1 MFKVKKD
8 IKTDPDALMQEVKI
22 SRHSSPRFIL
32 DNEEIDL
39 WDDPYNVFVGK
50 SPIEYIREHV
60 LSCERKGIDPFPDVV
75 GKFREKDLIKNALMS
90 GSQVL
95 LKGKKGYGKTT
106 ISKSIAKLLPSRIIG
121 IKDCK
126 IHDDPIEP
134 TCFSCKKKVLED
146 EVVEL
151 EWVPR
156 IWVRIP
162 GDPMLTTRQLIGGI
176 SIQRIREGY
185 DLDHPE
191 VFVPGRALKANR
203 GVGYF
208 DELGAVPSSL
218 QTMLHELFEENQVT
232 TSEGDIVPFK
242 IDTLEIA
249 ATNPANYRGTTPI
262 KEPLLD
268 RMEEIEIGPPESLLE
283 EIEIGIRNMYSVKVL
298 GEDSKIPDWHL
309 KILARVVRLA
319 RNNSYMFTKKIESEP
334 SCRATIKLYD
344 HLTSAAI
351 RKGRNVPLL
360 VDYGDSYDTVKLA
373 MIGRIELTYGT
384 KESKNEVVEELV
396 QSAINETAKEM
407 YNRIPSKAFNG
418 FYENLRRVASSV
430 NEHKCIVVNDDTI
443 SRLQKK
449 PSVNKIFTHFVDDLN
464 NDELN
469 LSLLEMLLESISR
482 CTNLFK
488 RQIKNGESQYIFSD
502 KE

>member
-1 MFKVKKD
+1 MFKVKKG
-8 IKTDPDALMQEVKI
+8 ITTDPDALLHEVRI
-22 SRHSSPRFIL
+22 DRQSSPRFML
-32 DNEEIDL
+32 DDEEIDL
-39 WDDPYNVFVGK
+39 WNDPYNVFVGK
-50 SPIEYIREHV
+50 SPIEYIRERI
-60 LSCERKGIDPFPDVV
+60 LFCERKEIDPFPDVV
-75 GKFREKDLIKNALMS
+75 GKFREKELIKNALMS
-90 GSQVL
+90 GSQIL
-95 LKGKKGYGKTT
+95 LKGKKGDGKTT
-106 ISKSIAKLLPSRIIG
+106 ISKSIAKLLPSRLIG

-126 IHDDPIEP
+126 IHDDPIQP
-134 TCFSCKKKVLED
+134 TCFSCKKKILED

-156 IWVRIP
+156 VWVRIP

-319 RNNSYMFTKKIESEP
+319 RDNSYMFAKKIESEP

-344 HLTSAAI
+344 HLTSAAV
-351 RKGRNVPLL
+351 RKGRSVPLL
-360 VDYGDSYDTVKLA
+360 MDYGESYDIIKLA

-396 QSAINETAKEM
+396 QSAINEIAKEM
-407 YNRIPSKAFNG
+407 YNLIPSTSFDG
-418 FYENLRRVASSV
+418 FYEDLKKVASNV
-430 NEHKCIVVNDDTI
+430 NEYECILINNDTI
-443 SRLQKK
+443 LLLQKK
-449 PSVNKIFTHFVDDLN
+449 PSVNKLINQFIDDLN
-464 NDELN
+464 DNELY

-488 RQIKNGESQYIFSD
+488 RQIKNGETLYIFSG

>member
-1 MFKVKKD
+1 MFKVKKG
-8 IKTDPDALMQEVKI
+8 ITTDPDALMQEVKL

-39 WDDPYNVFVGK
+39 WNDPYNVFVGK
-50 SPIEYIREHV
+50 SPIEYIRKHV
-60 LSCERKGIDPFPDVV
+60 LSCERKGIDPFHDVV
-75 GKFREKDLIKNALMS
+75 GKYREKDLIKNALMS

-146 EVVEL
+146 EVIEL

-249 ATNPANYRGTTPI
+249 GGCICCTMAASLIKTLETLKNNFNPDFVILEPSGIAYPAQITESLDRSGTPRGLIFALVDISRFEEIIRFQGIRLGRRQVEESDIIIINKIDLATSEEYI
-262 KEPLLD
+262 KESAKFLKEVNTSAEILTHSIKDSATIEPIID
-268 RMEEIEIGPPESLLE
+268 RLILE
-283 EIEIGIRNMYSVKVL
+283 L
-298 GEDSKIPDWHL
+298 GE
-309 KILARVVRLA
+309 
-319 RNNSYMFTKKIESEP
+319 
-334 SCRATIKLYD
+334 
-344 HLTSAAI
+344 
-351 RKGRNVPLL
+351 
-360 VDYGDSYDTVKLA
+360 
-373 MIGRIELTYGT
+373 
-384 KESKNEVVEELV
+384 
-396 QSAINETAKEM
+396 
-407 YNRIPSKAFNG
+407 
-418 FYENLRRVASSV
+418 
-430 NEHKCIVVNDDTI
+430 
-443 SRLQKK
+443 
-449 PSVNKIFTHFVDDLN
+449 
-464 NDELN
+464 
-469 LSLLEMLLESISR
+469 
-482 CTNLFK
+482 
-488 RQIKNGESQYIFSD
+488 
-502 KE
+502 